1 MYILRLLHF
10 YRAMLCL
17 RVIMLSSSVRL
28 SVRPSVCLSV
38 TSRYCSQTTRR
49 NQLGFAVE
57 ASFHLSHTTRISKNY
72 GTSLWGFV
80 PDSGLRKFR
89 HGKSIALSTTL
100 VVVVDGRAC
109 WRHLCDNRRVEAFYY
124 KSINCNPLTPLLRFV
139 VDLLYNNNL
148 FLWWTTFQLTLAR
161 RAVRLR

>member
-1 MYILRLLHF
+1 MSITLRYILRLLHF

-17 RVIMLSSSVRL
+17 RGIMLSSSVRL

-38 TSRYCSQTTRR
+38 TSRYCSETTRR

-89 HGKSIALSTTL
+89 QGQVDRIVNNIGRRRRRSSLLTTPIRQSTSRGFL
-100 VVVVDGRAC
+100 LQVD
-109 WRHLCDNRRVEAFYY
+109 
-124 KSINCNPLTPLLRFV
+124 
-139 VDLLYNNNL
+139 
-148 FLWWTTFQLTLAR
+148 QL
-161 RAVRLR
+161 